1 MAGRFVGSH
10 AVLIDDM
17 QSQLDAVM
25 LAQIRQQEQ
34 LQKQSEQLQNPIAA
48 KDIQQEKLDKVIRLV
63 IRQQEQLQNQKEQLQ
78 GLHGRQ
84 QDLYKKFEEQVLCI
98 GRDKLADHD
107 KDESIKAC
115 MTSKTSTV
123 KAMKATKAMKSQ
135 KAKKAMKAIQIT

>member
-17 QSQLDAVM
+17 QSQLDEVM

-78 GLHGRQ
+78 NLRD
-84 QDLYKKFEEQVLCI
+84 DLY
-98 GRDKLADHD
+98 DKLYDLFD
-107 KDESIKAC
+107 KQVSRKPK
-115 MTSKTSTV
+115 MTSKTGTV
-123 KAMKATKAMKSQ
+123 NAMKATKAMKSQ